1 MIIPDLSHFPEIT
14 FGPAFHVA
22 PLRGKSF
29 AVTDLSF
36 VGPLQ
41 LRITLAPGGSEFNS
55 HLLDYE
61 RRDYAA
67 PYLNFTDKAG
77 GLLFTLAPAE

>member
-1 MIIPDLSHFPEIT
+1 MNIPDLSHFPEIT

-29 AVTDLSF
+29 PLTDLFF

-41 LRITLAPGGSEFNS
+41 LRVTLAPGESEFDS
-55 HLLDYE
+55 HLLDFA
-61 RRDYAA
+61 RRDYVD
-67 PYLNFTDKAG
+67 PYLNFTDGDG